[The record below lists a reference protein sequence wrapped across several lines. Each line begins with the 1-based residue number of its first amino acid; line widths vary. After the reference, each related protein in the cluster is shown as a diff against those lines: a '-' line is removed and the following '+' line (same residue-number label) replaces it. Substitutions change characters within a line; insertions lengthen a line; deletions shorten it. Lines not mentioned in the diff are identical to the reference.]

1 MLSKL
6 TFGEHATED
15 ARKFMREGA
24 HPSVHDIAFVDAAT
38 VSVRSGTLEHVIDAH
53 SIVPPSSC
61 HWLSCLA
68 ISPDGRR
75 IAVADRDGMAYSWDM
90 DTPKSVLVKMLLLR
104 TRPSP
109 SPADGFAQAAGHTG
123 LRMEPRVTIADEAF
137 SWADSGRANCILFR
151 LVDSGHID
159 IASYALKFL
168 T

>member
-24 HPSVHDIAFVDAAT
+24 HPSVHDI
-38 VSVRSGTLEHVIDAH
+38 
-53 SIVPPSSC
+53 
-61 HWLSCLA
+61 
-68 ISPDGRR
+68 
-75 IAVADRDGMAYSWDM
+75 SWDM

-168 T
+168 TS